1 MRVQVI
7 SLSAVTLAV
16 GIVLAD
22 DPKATPPRTA
32 APSFDAT
39 VTPLFNKSCVA
50 CHNDRLAS
58 GGLNLGPFTNP
69 ASLMSHREEWE
80 RILQKIRTGEMP
92 PKGMPRPPA
101 AQTDA
106 LMKFVHEKW
115 EAADRNIAPDPG
127 RVTARR
133 LNRNE
138 YSNTVRDL
146 LGVDFR
152 AERDFP
158 TDDSGYGFDNIGDVL
173 TISPVLME
181 KYISAAERI
190 AARAIGADPLPK
202 KPLTAEYSRTNG
214 QLRRVDFSTAVATH
228 RVDWDAEYV
237 IRVGLPGERAADAKP
252 VALAIFMDGKKIDEK
267 LVETKPSKLV
277 YFNPFSEE
285 EFRVYLPEGDHN
297 FRVAFLN
304 DDFVKQFKTE
314 KEAYNTKKNKYIGSL
329 LFVGPYPANVEK
341 ASRKK
346 ILIVRSE
353 HRRQCLCL
361 QNHLEPWRIAP
372 IAGRYRKQRWMH
384 CSDSSGSR
392 RQRARPSS
400 KGFSLPSRR
409 CSYRRTSCSG

>member
-138 YSNTVRDL
+138 YSNTIRDL

-158 TDDSGYGFDNIGDVL
+158 DRRFRLRLRQHRRRPDDFACVDGEVHLGGRAHRCPRDRRRPASEETARSRIL
-173 TISPVLME
+173 TTKDKRPRSTCQHRGQPPHRVRLGCRVRD
-181 KYISAAERI
+181 SHR
-190 AARAIGADPLPK
+190 AARRA
-202 KPLTAEYSRTNG
+202 
-214 QLRRVDFSTAVATH
+214 RR
-228 RVDWDAEYV
+228 
-237 IRVGLPGERAADAKP
+237 
-252 VALAIFMDGKKIDEK
+252 
-267 LVETKPSKLV
+267 
-277 YFNPFSEE
+277 
-285 EFRVYLPEGDHN
+285 
-297 FRVAFLN
+297 
-304 DDFVKQFKTE
+304 
-314 KEAYNTKKNKYIGSL
+314 
-329 LFVGPYPANVEK
+329 
-341 ASRKK
+341 
-346 ILIVRSE
+346 
-353 HRRQCLCL
+353 RRQAR
-361 QNHLEPWRIAP
+361 HAWA
-372 IAGRYRKQRWMH
+372 
-384 CSDSSGSR
+384 SGWTAS
-392 RQRARPSS
+392 
-400 KGFSLPSRR
+400 
-409 CSYRRTSCSG
+409 